1 MEALKADYTE
11 VWAAAPNLPLI
22 RFANRVRAISETGLS
37 LLEIPDQDCGRTV
50 ESLRS
55 FDAIVSWYGANR
67 PEFADATRRL
77 GLPIRLFPALPQG
90 PEHAVDFYLGQART
104 LAANAPAARP
114 RIPCSVAARRR
125 LAVIHPYSSS
135 KSKNWPLERFD
146 ALAQRIERQM
156 PVEWTAGPDEPLDRA
171 RRFEDLYELGCWL
184 ASAALFIG
192 NDSGIAHLAAAV
204 GTPVVVLFGPT
215 DPAVGAPRGECV
227 VVLRRNPL
235 TELRVQEVWDAVSR
249 LC

>member
-1 MEALKADYTE
+1 MT
-11 VWAAAPNLPLI
+11 
-22 RFANRVRAISETGLS
+22 
-37 LLEIPDQDCGRTV
+37 
-50 ESLRS
+50 
-55 FDAIVSWYGANR
+55 
-67 PEFADATRRL
+67 AT
-77 GLPIRLFPALPQG
+77 
-90 PEHAVDFYLGQART
+90 
-104 LAANAPAARP
+104 
-114 RIPCSVAARRR
+114 RRR

-215 DPAVGAPRGECV
+215 DPAVWAPRGECV